1 MAEVGGRY
9 RPKSRITQGRPP
21 DKYSS
26 RDCRD
31 VNLPTSCAC
40 LNEERPSHLGFLERS
55 VRWIL
60 LRAQV
65 VGILSSGDTCTQLW
79 IAFSIFQPL
88 LSLQINCNHLGDM
101 DSLER
106 LLWHGGSVGGSV
118 GLALHNTKLATRL
131 LLGGSGWGVKLESA
145 RVFLWA
151 RLLTTLP
158 QGSIPSE
165 FARHLAADRTAP
177 GPNGH
182 RRHSLDLSRDVLE
195 QREVWGELTTQRS
208 NRRSRG
214 SDTAPAVGERPNTP
228 RVCGCWGPKPRAT
241 TTTPRRCTLAC
252 SIKLRRCSG

>member
-88 LSLQINCNHLGDM
+88 LSLQINCNHHHGLPTQAAHASSAITGARL
-101 DSLER
+101 SASFGER
-106 LLWHGGSVGGSV
+106 RCG
-118 GLALHNTKLATRL
+118 LHN
-131 LLGGSGWGVKLESA
+131 SG
-145 RVFLWA
+145 
-151 RLLTTLP
+151 
-158 QGSIPSE
+158 
-165 FARHLAADRTAP
+165 
-177 GPNGH
+177 
-182 RRHSLDLSRDVLE
+182 
-195 QREVWGELTTQRS
+195 
-208 NRRSRG
+208 
-214 SDTAPAVGERPNTP
+214 
-228 RVCGCWGPKPRAT
+228 
-241 TTTPRRCTLAC
+241 
-252 SIKLRRCSG
+252 RCSDSAIRLVSRTV

>member
-1 MAEVGGRY
+1 MVSQEQASTVGLPAMVEVGGRY

-88 LSLQINCNHLGDM
+88 LSLQINCNH
-101 DSLER
+101 
-106 LLWHGGSVGGSV
+106 H
-118 GLALHNTKLATRL
+118 H
-131 LLGGSGWGVKLESA
+131 
-145 RVFLWA
+145 
-151 RLLTTLP
+151 P
-158 QGSIPSE
+158 
-165 FARHLAADRTAP
+165 
-177 GPNGH
+177 
-182 RRHSLDLSRDVLE
+182 
-195 QREVWGELTTQRS
+195 
-208 NRRSRG
+208 
-214 SDTAPAVGERPNTP
+214 
-228 RVCGCWGPKPRAT
+228 
-241 TTTPRRCTLAC
+241 
-252 SIKLRRCSG
+252 